1 MVAMSFNYVLNNSIT
16 YRSDRLKGARFVVG
30 YLLFCLV
37 CSLGAVA
44 NISVA
49 DVTLARLGSWPIAG
63 AAGAL
68 MSAVFNF
75 GVASRFVW
83 GRRHRPSARG

>member
-1 MVAMSFNYVLNNSIT
+1 MAAASDLVTLAVVKDWLQIT
-16 YRSDRLKGARFVVG
+16 GG
-30 YLLFCLV
+30 
-37 CSLGAVA
+37 GT
-44 NISVA
+44 

-68 MSAVFNF
+68 MSAVYNF